1 MRTRLRN
8 KFNGDVDGDGSTR
21 RKSWQVGE
29 QPSEPASPVLRMNRA
44 VARFTS
50 RALPSRSNYWR
61 ICRNRTGRIACAT
74 QAGWRV
80 IMIVVFL
87 GALEVSAAL
96 MASATTLERMSVA
109 KMTQAAELVVRAQC
123 VANSTRWDGGE
134 IWTFTSF
141 AVEDSWKGA
150 PSGAAQQL
158 TVRLLGGSV
167 GNLSSTVSGVPRF
180 RPGEEVILFPQST
193 ARGDYSIVSWV
204 QGTFRIHRDARN
216 RAEIVVQD
224 TAAFDT
230 YDPATRQ
237 FDAEGIRNL
246 PVGALR
252 LRVQSALAAQSGEK
266 K

>member
-1 MRTRLRN
+1 MNMRLRYKFNDERPTRL
-8 KFNGDVDGDGSTR
+8 KP
-21 RKSWQVGE
+21 WQAGAE
-29 QPSEPASPVLRMNRA
+29 PFEPALPVLTMNRA
-44 VARFTS
+44 VARFTRS
-50 RALPSRSNYWR
+50 AVPSRSESWS
-61 ICRNRTGRIACAT
+61 ICGSRTGRIACAT
-74 QAGWRV
+74 KTGRRV
-80 IMIVVFL
+80 TVILVL
-87 GALEVSAAL
+87 LAAVQVCAA
-96 MASATTLERMSVA
+96 MSASATTLERMSVA
-109 KMTQAAELVVRAQC
+109 KMTQAAQLVVRAQC
-123 VANSTRWDGGE
+123 VASSARWDGGE

-180 RPGEEVILFPQST
+180 RPGEEVILFLQST

-204 QGTFRIHRDARN
+204 QGTFRIHRDARSG
-216 RAEIVVQD
+216 AEIVVQD

-246 PVGALR
+246 PVEGLR
-252 LRVQSALAAQSGEK
+252 LRVQSALTAQSGGK